1 MGKGL
6 KNEGQT
12 SNSYTLKVYTFP
24 KKVMLTMDVGVWE
37 EILWSIEFPD
47 DLETLQQVIDAL
59 EVYKKANYE

>member
-1 MGKGL
+1 MKDRQVTVTPS
-6 KNEGQT
+6 K
-12 SNSYTLKVYTFP
+12 YTLSP

>member
-1 MGKGL
+1 
-6 KNEGQT
+6 
-12 SNSYTLKVYTFP
+12 
-24 KKVMLTMDVGVWE
+24 MLTMDVGVWE